1 MAEKGSETRQE
12 LEAEQSRG
20 KNARKEHSVPIGK
33 CTAKR
38 GLGRRIL

>member
-1 MAEKGSETRQE
+1 MAGKGSETKQE
-12 LEAEQSRG
+12 SETEQSRG
-20 KNARKEHSVPIGK
+20 KDTREEYGVPTGK